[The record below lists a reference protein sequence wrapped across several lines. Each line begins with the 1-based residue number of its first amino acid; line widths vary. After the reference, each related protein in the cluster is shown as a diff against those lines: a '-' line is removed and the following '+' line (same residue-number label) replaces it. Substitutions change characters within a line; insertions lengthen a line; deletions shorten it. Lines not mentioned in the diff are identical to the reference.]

1 MQAINLSESYNM
13 SRWQLI
19 HKVLNA
25 AFVGAIGFALASLPL
40 DYIDA
45 AEGLAEKA
53 ISAEIAKEN
62 ILTLTGDDVESVS
75 AEQFIRK
82 YRDRAL
88 NVVDLR
94 TEEKYS
100 EGHIVGAVN
109 ISEDRMDRHAL
120 TIFDKNAEVYIF
132 CNYNPSC
139 EIGDAG
145 HGVLSRCKRVA
156 QKFKFHHGYRNAI
169 LVRAN
174 LRDLTAAGVAVT
186 GRQQAILAAKS
197 SHKIVQ
203 P

>member
-1 MQAINLSESYNM
+1 MN
-13 SRWQLI
+13 RWQLI
-19 HKVLNA
+19 QKILNA

-53 ISAEIAKEN
+53 ISPGIAKEN
-62 ILTLTGDDVESVS
+62 VLTLTGGDVESVS

-82 YRDRAL
+82 CRDGAL
-88 NVVDLR
+88 HVVDLR

-109 ISEDRMDRHAL
+109 IPEDRMDRQEL
-120 TIFDKNAEVYIF
+120 TVFDKSAEVFIF
-132 CNYNPSC
+132 CNYNLSC

-169 LVRAN
+169 LVRAS
-174 LRDLTAAGVAVT
+174 LKDLTAAGVVVE
-186 GRQQAILAAKS
+186 GRQQVILAAKS
-197 SHKIVQ
+197 SRKMVQ

>member
-1 MQAINLSESYNM
+1 MPAVNLSEQCSMNH
-13 SRWQLI
+13 WQSMQKI
-19 HKVLNA
+19 LNS
-25 AFVGAIGFALASLPL
+25 AFIGAIGFALASLPL

-45 AEGLAEKA
+45 TEGFAEKA
-53 ISAEIAKEN
+53 INPEIAKEN
-62 ILTLTGDDVESVS
+62 ILTLTGDDVASVS

-82 YRDRAL
+82 YRGGAL
-88 NVVDLR
+88 YVVDLR
-94 TEEKYS
+94 EEEKYS
-100 EGHIVGAVN
+100 EGHMGGAVN
-109 ISEDRMDRHAL
+109 ISEDVMDRQEL
-120 TIFDKNAEVYIF
+120 TVFDKNAEVFIF

-174 LRDLTAAGVAVT
+174 LKDLTAAGVVVE
-186 GRQQAILAAKS
+186 GRQQVILAAKS
-197 SHKIVQ
+197 LRKMVQ